1 MLRAGT
7 RSDEEMKSF
16 YTLNN
21 GLPEK
26 TRCSGTA
33 CFVAGN
39 SMGISLQDQGRG
51 HRRIYCL
58 GKCFT
63 APASSEDNNIPRIA
77 NFSRKSVLVEPLMG
91 HIYESLDRYMQET
104 GMSALKAALSMSRDS
119 VISEVEKS
127 GLRGRGGAGFPTGLK
142 WRSVANE
149 KAKAKYVVMNG
160 DEGDPG
166 SYIDRFLME
175 YNPYAL
181 IESMIICGYAVGA
194 STGYAYIRAEY
205 PEAIKKFLNAAREM
219 ESAGFLGREIMGS
232 GFQFNLSVVQGKGSY
247 ICGEETA
254 LMRSIEGMRPEVSIR
269 PPYPTEKG
277 LFGNPTVIN
286 NVETLAN
293 IPWIIR
299 NGHEAY
305 GELGYGKSRGTK
317 LLSLN
322 SLFVNPGIY
331 EVEFGTPLDTIF
343 YDIGGGMKNGSIK
356 GVMLGGPLSGIMVP
370 DEFRTKLD
378 YEEIRKAGA
387 SLGHGGIIAFNEST
401 GICDLI
407 EHVATFAAD
416 ESCGKCTPCRL
427 GTAELSRMFRRE
439 SGESP
444 DYIRFER
451 DIESLAAGSLCGL
464 GTGMAEFARSA
475 RMKFSEEVKSCFT

>member
-1 MLRAGT
+1 MIQAQT
-7 RSDEEMKSF
+7 RSNKEIRSF
-16 YTLNN
+16 YTLND
-21 GLPEK
+21 GLSREAK
-26 TRCSGTA
+26 CSGTA
-33 CFVAGN
+33 CFVASK
-39 SMGISLQDQGRG
+39 SMGVAPSRQGSENPG
-51 HRRIYCL
+51 IYCL
-58 GKCFT
+58 GKCFM
-63 APASSEDNNIPRIA
+63 APASTEDSGIPRIA
-77 NFSRKSVLVEPLMG
+77 NFSRKSVVVEPLMS
-91 HIYESLDRYMQET
+91 HPYESLDQYASEG
-104 GMSALKAALSMSRDS
+104 GMSALKAALSMGQDS
-119 VISEVEKS
+119 VISEIEKS
-127 GLRGRGGAGFPTGLK
+127 GLRGRGGAGFPTGIK
-142 WRSVANE
+142 WRSVAKE
-149 KAKAKYVVMNG
+149 KAGTKHVVMNG

-205 PEAIKKFLNAAREM
+205 PEAIRKFAIAAKEM
-219 ESAGFLGREIMGS
+219 ESAGFLGKDVMGS
-232 GFQFNLSVVQGKGSY
+232 GFHFDLSVVQGKGSY

-254 LMRSIEGMRPEVSIR
+254 LMRSIEGLRPEVSVR

-299 NGHEAY
+299 NGNEAY
-305 GELGYGKSRGTK
+305 SELGYGKSRGTK

-331 EVEFGTPLDTIF
+331 EVEFGTPLETIF
-343 YDIGGGMKNGSIK
+343 YDMGGGMKHGSMK

-370 DEFRTKLD
+370 DEFRTRLD

-387 SLGHGGIIAFNEST
+387 SLGHGGIIAFDDST
-401 GICDLI
+401 AMGDLL
-407 EHVATFAAD
+407 EHVATFAAE

-427 GTAELSRMFRRE
+427 GTAELSRMFRKQ
-439 SGESP
+439 SGKGL
-444 DYIRFER
+444 DYARFER
-451 DIESLAAGSLCGL
+451 DVESLATGSLCGL

-475 RMKFSEEVKSCFT
+475 KIKFNEEVKSCFM

>member
-1 MLRAGT
+1 MMRAQT
-7 RSDEEMKSF
+7 RSNQELKSF

-21 GLPEK
+21 GLSEK
-26 TRCSGTA
+26 AKCSGTA
-33 CFVAGN
+33 CFVADK
-39 SMGISLQDQGRG
+39 SMGIPLPHQGSG
-51 HRRIYCL
+51 HGRIYCL
-58 GKCFT
+58 GKCFR
-63 APASSEDNNIPRIA
+63 APASTEDSGVPRIA
-77 NFSRKSVLVEPLMG
+77 NFSRKSVVVEPLMN
-91 HIYESLDRYMQET
+91 HPYQSLEQYIHEN
-104 GMSALKAALSMSRDS
+104 GMSALKAALSMGQDS
-119 VISEVEKS
+119 VISEIEKS
-127 GLRGRGGAGFPTGLK
+127 GLRGRGGAGFPTGIK
-142 WRSVANE
+142 WRSVARE
-149 KAKAKYVVMNG
+149 KADTKHVVMNG

-205 PEAIKKFLNAAREM
+205 PEAIRKFVNAAREM
-219 ESAGFLGREIMGS
+219 ESSGFLGKDVMRS
-232 GFQFNLSVVQGKGSY
+232 GFHFDLTVVPGKGSY

-254 LMRSIEGMRPEVSIR
+254 LMRSIEGQRPEVSVR

-299 NGHEAY
+299 NGHDAY
-305 GELGYGKSRGTK
+305 SELGYGKSRGTK

-343 YDIGGGMKNGSIK
+343 YDIGGGMKHGSIK

-370 DEFRTKLD
+370 GEFKTRLD
-378 YEEIRKAGA
+378 YEEIRKTGA
-387 SLGHGGIIAFNEST
+387 SLGHGGIIAFDEST
-401 GICDLI
+401 GIGDLL
-407 EHVATFAAD
+407 EHVATFAAE

-427 GTAELSRMFRRE
+427 GTAELSRMFRKD
-439 SGESP
+439 SNGSL
-444 DYIRFER
+444 DYARFQS
-451 DIESLAAGSLCGL
+451 DVESLANGSLCGL

-475 RMKFSEEVKSCFT
+475 EMKFSQEVRSCFM

>member
-1 MLRAGT
+1 MIPAGT
-7 RSDEEMKSF
+7 GYDEEIKSF
-16 YTLNN
+16 YTLNK
-21 GLPEK
+21 GLPERAK
-26 TRCSGTA
+26 CSGTA
-33 CFVAGN
+33 CFVASK
-39 SMGISLQDQGRG
+39 SMGIELQDQSNYDK
-51 HRRIYCL
+51 RIYCL
-58 GKCFT
+58 GKCFA
-63 APASSEDNNIPRIA
+63 APASSQDKSIPRIA
-77 NFSRKSVLVEPLMG
+77 NFSRKSVLVGPLMG
-91 HIYESLDRYMQET
+91 HQYASLDQYMHEN
-104 GMSALKAALSMSRDS
+104 GMSALKAALSMSPDS
-119 VISEVEKS
+119 VISEIEKS

-142 WRSVANE
+142 WRSVAKE
-149 KAKAKYVVMNG
+149 KARTKYVVMNG

-166 SYIDRFLME
+166 SYIDRYLME

-205 PEAIKKFLNAAREM
+205 PEAISKFLNAAKEM
-219 ESAGFLGREIMGS
+219 ESAGFLGKNSMSS
-232 GFQFNLSVVQGKGSY
+232 GFHFDLSVVQGKGSY

-254 LMRSIEGMRPEVSIR
+254 LIKSMEGQRPEVSIR

-277 LFGNPTVIN
+277 LFGNPTVVN

-299 NGHEAY
+299 NGHKAY
-305 GELGYGKSRGTK
+305 GDLGYGKSRGTK

-322 SLFVNPGIY
+322 SLFANPGIY
-331 EVEFGTPLDTIF
+331 EVEFGTSLDTIF
-343 YDIGGGMKNGSIK
+343 YDIGGGMKHGSVK

-378 YEEIRKAGA
+378 YEEIRKVGA
-387 SLGHGGIIAFNEST
+387 SLGHGGIIAFDEST

-407 EHVATFAAD
+407 EHVSTFAAS

-439 SGESP
+439 SGATP
-444 DYIRFER
+444 DYRRFER

-475 RMKFSEEVKSCFT
+475 QMKFREEVKSCFM

>member
-1 MLRAGT
+1 MMRAQT
-7 RSDEEMKSF
+7 RSNQELKSF

-21 GLPEK
+21 GLSEK
-26 TRCSGTA
+26 AKCSGTA
-33 CFVAGN
+33 CFVADK
-39 SMGISLQDQGRG
+39 SMGIPLPHQGSG
-51 HRRIYCL
+51 HGRIYCL
-58 GKCFT
+58 GKCFR
-63 APASSEDNNIPRIA
+63 APASTEDSGVPRIA
-77 NFSRKSVLVEPLMG
+77 NFSRKSVVVEPLMN
-91 HIYESLDRYMQET
+91 HPYQSLEQYIHEN
-104 GMSALKAALSMSRDS
+104 GMSALKAALSMGQDS
-119 VISEVEKS
+119 VISEIEKS
-127 GLRGRGGAGFPTGLK
+127 GLRGRGGAGFPTGIK
-142 WRSVANE
+142 WRSVARE
-149 KAKAKYVVMNG
+149 KANIKHVVMNG

-205 PEAIKKFLNAAREM
+205 PEAIRKFVNAAREM
-219 ESAGFLGREIMGS
+219 ESSGFLGKDVMGS
-232 GFQFNLSVVQGKGSY
+232 GFHFDLTVVPGKGSY

-254 LMRSIEGMRPEVSIR
+254 LMRSIEGQRPEVSVR

-305 GELGYGKSRGTK
+305 SELGYGKSRGTK

-343 YDIGGGMKNGSIK
+343 YDIGGGMKHGSIK

-370 DEFRTKLD
+370 AEFKTRLD
-378 YEEIRKAGA
+378 YEEIRKTGA
-387 SLGHGGIIAFNEST
+387 SLGHGGIIAFDEST
-401 GICDLI
+401 GIGDLL
-407 EHVATFAAD
+407 EHVATFAAE

-427 GTAELSRMFRRE
+427 GTAELSRMFRKD
-439 SGESP
+439 SNGSL
-444 DYIRFER
+444 DYSRFQR
-451 DIESLAAGSLCGL
+451 DVESLANGSLCGL

-475 RMKFSEEVKSCFT
+475 EMKFSQEVRSCFM